1 MSYREWGRRKE
12 QEEALGSEV
21 GIGEYSAHDLK
32 RAILTLKYSGHTVSR
47 FGEVGIEFDS
57 HSEK

>member
-1 MSYREWGRRKE
+1 MSYRERGGRKE
-12 QEEALGSEV
+12 QEEALGLVV

-32 RAILTLKYSGHTVSR
+32 RAILTLKYSGHTVSH
-47 FGEVGIEFDS
+47 FGEVGTVFDL